1 MVLMKVKYH
10 QIMKKMKN
18 NILIYISIIFIIIL
32 SIYFNYNNIINY
44 IIDRY
49 STKADTVFVTDTI
62 RRVDTLTVFKEK
74 PIPKEVYLTRVD
86 TFYTKDGNDT
96 ILKTENKV
104 YQDTLCNKNDS
115 IILQSYI
122 SGINSNLDSI
132 KADWRKSETIITNTV
147 EITKYIERKKS
158 FLDRF
163 SIGIQAGYGY
173 GFKSKELEPYIG
185 VGGSFSF

>member
-1 MVLMKVKYH
+1 
-10 QIMKKMKN
+10 MKN

-62 RRVDTLTVFKEK
+62 RHVDTLAIFKEK
-74 PIPKEVYLTRVD
+74 PVPKEVYLTRVD

-96 ILKTENKV
+96 IFKTESKL
-104 YQDTLCNKNDS
+104 YQDTLCQKQDS
-115 IILQSYI
+115 IILKSYI
-122 SGINSNLDSI
+122 SGINSKIDSI

-147 EITKYIERKKS
+147 EITKYIEKKKT
-158 FLDRF
+158 FWNRF
-163 SIGIQAGYGY
+163 HLGVQAGYGY
-173 GFKSKELEPYIG
+173 GFKSKELTPYVGI
-185 VGGSFSF
+185 GGSIDL